1 MKKKI
6 IVAFILLI
14 AGIIYFVFYDTKNSY
29 TPVPLNAD
37 AIVLINAKK
46 VKWQYISDFLTHP
59 SVWFEKRHKNSDFL
73 KDSGIIIPD
82 FFQFFHLKNSSPA
95 DWYGIF
101 DLKDKEQFL
110 KFLKS
115 QKFKALNGNVFKKD
129 HIFIWVYDNGCIAGT
144 SVAGLE
150 NIYKQVFKLSQK
162 NIFDANSL
170 IDKGIG
176 SIIFNNGKS
185 SFNLTI
191 ELNSNELEIKTN
203 SNFYD
208 PESVIGKLLKTRSF
222 LETELDAENIRLLS
236 PVFPLNLRDTKID
249 YLKAHADLQ
258 QVNDT
263 IITYEYDDD
272 FNEIEK
278 KTVRKIVQPAYII
291 SLHSSDPEKTEQYFQ
306 NKKWMNAQRQ
316 FVAIPFQPNVI
327 EKKQG
332 GFEIRS
338 KGKNIQPSL
347 RLNENYI
354 FIRNNELLYADLKS
368 VTPKEKKMISDI
380 DYIFY
385 GQKDQD
391 YYVKFKFRENNLP
404 LLLRW

>member
-1 MKKKI
+1 MKNKI
-6 IVAFILLI
+6 IVAVILLI
-14 AGIIYFVFYDTKNSY
+14 AGIIYFVFYDTKNNY

-37 AIVLINAKK
+37 AIVLIDAKK
-46 VKWQYISDFLTHP
+46 VKRQYISDLLTHP
-59 SVWFEKRHKNSDFL
+59 SVWFKKEHKNSDFL
-73 KDSGIIIPD
+73 KDSGIVIPD
-82 FFQFFHLKNSSPA
+82 FLQFFHLKNSSPA

-115 QKFKALNGNVFKKD
+115 QKFKVLNGNVFKKD

-144 SVAGLE
+144 SNEGLE
-150 NIYKQVFKLSQK
+150 SIYKQVVKLSQK
-162 NIFDANSL
+162 NIFDAKSL

-176 SIIFNNGKS
+176 SIIFNNGKN
-185 SFNLTI
+185 SFTLTI
-191 ELNSNELEIKTN
+191 ELNSNDIEIKTR

-208 PESVIGKLLKTRSF
+208 PESVIGNLLKTKSF
-222 LETELDAENIRLLS
+222 LDTELNAENIHMLNS
-236 PVFPLNLRDTKID
+236 VFPLNVGDTKID
-249 YLKAHADLQ
+249 YLIARADLQ

-278 KTVRKIVQPAYII
+278 KAIRKIVQPAYVI
-291 SLHSSDPEKTEQYFQ
+291 SLQSSDPEKTEEYFQ
-306 NKKWMNAQRQ
+306 GKKWINAQRQ

-327 EKKQG
+327 EKKEG
-332 GFEIRS
+332 DFEIRS
-338 KGKNIQPSL
+338 TGKSIQPSL

-354 FIRNNELLYADLKS
+354 FIRNNALLYADLKS
-368 VTPKEKKMISDI
+368 VTPKGKKIISDI

-391 YYVKFKFRENNLP
+391 YYVKFKFKENNLP
-404 LLLRW
+404 LFLRW

>member
-6 IVAFILLI
+6 VVAIILLI
-14 AGIIYFVFYDTKNSY
+14 AGIIYFVFYHTTNNY
-29 TPVPLNAD
+29 APVPLNAD
-37 AIVLINAKK
+37 AIVLIDAKK
-46 VKWQYISDFLTHP
+46 VKRQYISDLLAHP
-59 SVWFEKRHKNSDFL
+59 SVWFEKERKNSDFL
-73 KDSGIIIPD
+73 KDSGIIVPD

-101 DLKDKEQFL
+101 DLKDREQFL

-150 NIYKQVFKLSQK
+150 SIYKQVFKLSQK
-162 NIFDANSL
+162 NIFDAKSL

-185 SFNLTI
+185 SFNLNI
-191 ELNSNELEIKTN
+191 ELNSNEIEIKPN
-203 SNFYD
+203 SNFYN
-208 PESVIGKLLKTRSF
+208 PESVIGKLLRTRSF
-222 LETELDAENIRLLS
+222 LETELDAENIRVLS
-236 PVFPLNLRDTKID
+236 SVFPFNLRDARVD
-249 YLKAHADLQ
+249 YLKAHADLH

-263 IITYEYDDD
+263 IITYGYDDD
-272 FNEIEK
+272 FNEIEN
-278 KTVRKIVQPAYII
+278 KTVRKIVQPDYMI
-291 SLHSSDPEKTEQYFQ
+291 SLQSSDPEKTEQYFQ
-306 NKKWMNAQRQ
+306 NKKWINAQRQ

-338 KGKNIQPSL
+338 TGKNIRLSP

-354 FIRNNELLYADLKS
+354 FIRNNALLYADLKS
-368 VTPKEKKMISDI
+368 VTPKEKKVISDI

-391 YYVKFKFRENNLP
+391 YYVKFKFKENNLP